1 MADVDEVASADWQEE
16 RLYKPLPGEAQL
28 TARAVIAGCLIGSV
42 VSCTN
47 IYIGLK
53 IGLAVSCENFEKHLI
68 TLKSKYKFVSMDMFL
83 ENLENKLLV
92 N

>member
-28 TARAVIAGCLIGSV
+28 TARAVLAGCLIGSV

-47 IYIGLK
+47 TSSLQ
-53 IGLAVSCENFEKHLI
+53 S
-68 TLKSKYKFVSMDMFL
+68 
-83 ENLENKLLV
+83 
-92 N
+92 